1 MKMNQRLVTALRRGL
16 TACGILSFG
25 TFLLG
30 SSVGTTYDATGHFS
44 GFTIRANEACAY
56 DGSCAPAP
64 GWVCGLN
71 GRNYVDKLY
80 VKP

>member
-1 MKMNQRLVTALRRGL
+1 MQLNQRLATALKRGL
-16 TACGILSFG
+16 TACGVLSFG

-44 GFTIRANEACAY
+44 GFTVKANEACAY
-56 DGSCAPAP
+56 DGSCMPQA

-71 GRNYVDKLY
+71 GVNYPNKMY
-80 VKP
+80 VRP